1 MEVEVSD
8 GWFIAANVEPKTLIL
23 LQLAPI
29 AVHPCTPSVSDT
41 KEASVNTTNGWKA
54 NASVSQTAEL

>member
-1 MEVEVSD
+1 VSD

-23 LQLAPI
+23 PLHAPI

-54 NASVSQTAEL
+54 NASVSQTAD